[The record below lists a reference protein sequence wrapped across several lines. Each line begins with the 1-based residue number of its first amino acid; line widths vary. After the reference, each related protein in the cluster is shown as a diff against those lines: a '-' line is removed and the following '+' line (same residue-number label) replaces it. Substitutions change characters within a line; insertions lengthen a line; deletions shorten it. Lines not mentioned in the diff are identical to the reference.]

1 MNKIVIINHVFT
13 SEYVRKRWLLF
24 AKEHKDIDL
33 TLIAPKDWQYGGVGA
48 MATGGK
54 ELFYCPKIDDNNYHV
69 LPVSYSI
76 DRTGSWLSTEMLCE
90 IEKIKP
96 QLVYHI
102 GTHLQSSLFPVL
114 KLSKILPNTK
124 FVTFS
129 MRGPNW
135 DVFYN
140 WEKHPIKSMLKFF

>member
-54 ELFYCPKIDDNNYHV
+54 ELFYCPKIG
-69 LPVSYSI
+69 I
-76 DRTGSWLSTEMLCE
+76 RRK
-90 IEKIKP
+90 EK
-96 QLVYHI
+96 
-102 GTHLQSSLFPVL
+102 QSS
-114 KLSKILPNTK
+114 T
-124 FVTFS
+124 
-129 MRGPNW
+129 
-135 DVFYN
+135 
-140 WEKHPIKSMLKFF
+140 